1 MKKKRETVAKGS
13 FKKNLW
19 KNRSLLIMSLPAIV
33 FFFIFSYIP
42 MAGSYIAFVQYNY
55 TDGIFGSK
63 FVGLANF
70 EFLFKSGQVF
80 SLTRNTILYNLAFI
94 GLGNL
99 LQVTVALLLNEIRL
113 KWFRKITQTLM
124 FIPYFISHVLVGL
137 FAYNLFNYE
146 YGIVNS
152 ILTSMGGDPV
162 KIYSNPSIWPII
174 IVVAVLWQGT
184 GYGSIVYF
192 AALMG
197 IDGSVVE
204 AAQID
209 GATTWQRIRYIY
221 LPSLRPTIVILI
233 LFSIGGVLKGNFG
246 IIYNLVGSSNSL
258 LWPTTDI
265 IETFVYRALMN
276 NFNFSMGSAVSLYQ
290 SVFGFIL
297 VMITNYLVKKVEP
310 EYSLF

>member
-1 MKKKRETVAKGS
+1 MTKRKAALPKGT

-42 MAGSYIAFVQYNY
+42 MAGSYIAFVRYNY
-55 TDGIFGSK
+55 ADGIFGSK
-63 FVGLANF
+63 FVGLENF
-70 EFLFKSGQVF
+70 EFLFKSGQVW

-99 LQVTVALLLNEIRL
+99 LQVTVAILLNELHL
-113 KWFRKITQTLM
+113 KWFRKFAQTLM

-152 ILTSMGGDPV
+152 VLRAAGGDPV
-162 KIYSNPSIWPII
+162 KIYSNPSIWPVI

-209 GATTWQRIRYIY
+209 GATTWQHIRYIY

-290 SVFGFIL
+290 SVFGFVL
-297 VMITNYLVKKVEP
+297 VMGTNYLVKKVEP